1 MTARASLAFVAL
13 LAIGLVSAAPAL
25 AQAKTGSPTTVNLDQ
40 PSKGSH
46 KGHLTLRATL
56 RGPDGK
62 PVSSVPIRFYQQ
74 TSVFGQRDAL
84 VGSAVTDSSGEAAI
98 DFQPARAEKVVL
110 KARFA
115 GNNDLAASEGSTTF
129 QVQDVVPIYEEP
141 PLPLASVRQWLPVG
155 LGTLVLCTWAV
166 LLGVFARTVI
176 GLRAA
181 ERQPATSRRVA
192 APVPATTTDR

>member
-1 MTARASLAFVAL
+1 MTTRGMLALVAL
-13 LAIGLVSAAPAL
+13 LALGLVSAAPAL
-25 AQAKTGSPTTVNLDQ
+25 AQSKPGSPTTVNLDD
-40 PSKGSH
+40 PSRGSQ
-46 KGHLTLRATL
+46 KGHLTLRAAL

-62 PVSSVPIRFYQQ
+62 PVSSAPINFYEA

-84 VGSAVTDSSGEAAI
+84 IGSAVTDSSGEAAI
-98 DFQPARAEKVVL
+98 DFQPARAEKITL

-115 GNNDLAASEGSTTF
+115 GNADLASAEATTSYT
-129 QVQDVVPIYEEP
+129 VKDVVPIYEAQ

-176 GLRAA
+176 GLRAV
-181 ERQPATSRRVA
+181 ERQPVPGRRVA
-192 APVPATTTDR
+192 AAVPATTTDR